1 MKQFLILKINR
12 LERFYN
18 SFSGYIVSLMY
29 KFSIYNFYLDIYN
42 GIISRFLKLDLM
54 NDIDYILYSFY
65 I

>member
-1 MKQFLILKINR
+1 
-12 LERFYN
+12 
-18 SFSGYIVSLMY
+18 MY